1 MTETPQ
7 QDRVDTDHLRDY
19 SRLRRSL
26 TDRKL
31 AGVAGGLGR
40 HLNIDPTILRV
51 AFVVL
56 AFFGGAGLLLYVAL
70 WLVVPEEGKEHAPI
84 ATSPDT
90 RNTILVIVAAI
101 AALLLIGDTW
111 GDVGFPWPIA
121 VGALV
126 VGLILLNRDKPVST
140 TTPPPPGTPTPPPGT
155 PSAPAA
161 WDAGATP
168 ASPTYDDTEPTAPLP
183 PGPPSYALQ
192 QPPPAPAPQP
202 YRGPL
207 LFGLTL
213 ALIGIALGSLGLYDV
228 AQGGV
233 PDAAY
238 PALALT
244 VVGVML
250 VVGAWF
256 GRPGGLIL
264 LGVVASI
271 GLLATSVADPR
282 AIGDQSIVEAPTRAV
297 QVEDLYAFTAGAT
310 HLDLSNIRDVA
321 RLDGRTVEIEGNAGQ
336 IIVTLPDNLDVDVT
350 ATVAMAGEVQVLD
363 ERHGGTGVSMTRTV
377 DGGDGAAQLD
387 LDLHLLVGDIEVRQ

>member
-7 QDRVDTDHLRDY
+7 QDRVDTAHLRDY

-70 WLVVPEEGKEHAPI
+70 WLVVPEEGKDHAPI
-84 ATSPDT
+84 TTSPET
-90 RNTILVIVAAI
+90 RNTVLIIVAAI
-101 AALLLIGDTW
+101 AALLLLGDTW

-126 VGLILLNRDKPVST
+126 VGLILLNRDKPVNT
-140 TTPPPPGTPTPPPGT
+140 TTPPPPPPGT
-155 PSAPAA
+155 PAPTHGWAPTQAPATTSY
-161 WDAGATP
+161 GE
-168 ASPTYDDTEPTAPLP
+168 TEPTTPLP
-183 PGPPSYALQ
+183 PVPPTYAVQ
-192 QPPPAPAPQP
+192 QPPAPVPAPQP

-228 AQGGV
+228 AEGGV
-233 PDAAY
+233 ADAAY
-238 PALALT
+238 PALALA

-250 VVGAWF
+250 VVGAWY

-264 LGVVASI
+264 LGVLASI

-282 AIGDQSIVEAPTRAV
+282 VIGDQSIVETPTRAV
-297 QVEDLYAFTAGAT
+297 QVEDLYTFTAGAT

-321 RLDGRTVEIEGNAGQ
+321 RLDGRTVAIEGNAGQ
-336 IIVTLPDNLDVDVT
+336 IVVTLPENLDVDVT
-350 ATVAMAGEVQVLD
+350 ATVAMAGEVQVLE

-377 DGGDGAAQLD
+377 DGGDEAAQLD